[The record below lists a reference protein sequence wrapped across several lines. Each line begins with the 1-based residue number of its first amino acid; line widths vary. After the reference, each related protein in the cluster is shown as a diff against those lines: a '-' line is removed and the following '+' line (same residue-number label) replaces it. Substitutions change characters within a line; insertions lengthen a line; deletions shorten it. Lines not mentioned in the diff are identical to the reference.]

1 MQVKEQVLTV
11 LEEQKGQT
19 FSGAELAKKLGVSRN
34 AVWKAIQSLK
44 AEGYRIEAGTNRG
57 YCLSGEND
65 ILSQQSVLK
74 YLQDCSMPLRF
85 TVHDTVD
92 STNPLLKQY
101 AEAGEPEGLVC
112 IANRQTM
119 GKGRVGRTF
128 YSPPDTGV
136 YMSLLLRPKLLMQ
149 DALLITTAAAVAV
162 ARAVETV
169 AGCDAAIKWVNDVYC
184 NGKKICGILTE
195 ASTDFESGSLAYAIL
210 GIGMNVADPADGFPA
225 ELSQVAASLFGR
237 GTYSSEA
244 RSRLAAEVCKAFC
257 ALYSRLPEKAFME
270 EYRQRSFVIGSEVD
284 VISPVQTRP
293 ARVLDIDD
301 DANLIVRFPD
311 GAVRALSSGEV
322 RVRRREI

>member
-1 MQVKEQVLTV
+1 
-11 LEEQKGQT
+11 
-19 FSGAELAKKLGVSRN
+19 
-34 AVWKAIQSLK
+34 
-44 AEGYRIEAGTNRG
+44 
-57 YCLSGEND
+57 
-65 ILSQQSVLK
+65 
-74 YLQDCSMPLRF
+74 
-85 TVHDTVD
+85 
-92 STNPLLKQY
+92 
-101 AEAGEPEGLVC
+101 
-112 IANRQTM
+112 
-119 GKGRVGRTF
+119 
-128 YSPPDTGV
+128 
-136 YMSLLLRPKLLMQ
+136 MQ

-210 GIGMNVADPADGFPA
+210 GIGMNVADPAGGFPA

-284 VISPVQTRP
+284 VISRCKPVP
-293 ARVLDIDD
+293 RVCSILTTMQIS
-301 DANLIVRFPD
+301 LC
-311 GAVRALSSGEV
+311 SSQMG
-322 RVRRREI
+322 RYGHFLPGKSG